1 MREIKFNDDSRK
13 HGKNWSA
20 NTISSERF
28 KAEKKFRL
36 VGEQEAAP
44 RSVKDN
50 EKNGI
55 KILKGFWDS
64 GDEI

>member
-1 MREIKFNDDSRK
+1 MMIAENM
-13 HGKNWSA
+13 
-20 NTISSERF
+20 ERIDQRTQYLV
-28 KAEKKFRL
+28 KDLKQKKKFRL
-36 VGEQEAAP
+36 VGEQEAAS